1 MREKGCDSVS
11 SKNIVEQLYI
21 KHEKQMFSVAYAV
34 LKNHADAEDAVQQS
48 FAVILTKLDKLSLD
62 EPEKARALL
71 MLIAKNQALNIIRRR
86 KKTVYLED
94 IDETAPLLTSEEF
107 FSLSPEDIREAL
119 SSLPEEVK
127 HIITLRFVY
136 GFSAEETAELTA
148 LSTDAVY
155 RRIRQARK
163 ILKEQLEV
171 T

>member
-1 MREKGCDSVS
+1 MS

-94 IDETAPLLTSEEF
+94 IDEAAPLLTSEEF

>member
-1 MREKGCDSVS
+1 MS